1 MPLYLIRSADG
12 NEIGPVGL
20 DQLKGYVKDGRLK
33 PSHMIFVQEQSRW
46 YLATALP
53 EVREL
58 LRQQYPNLNKNR
70 AAEPK
75 SLTDSRR
82 NKKLSASDVKK
93 PSASDV
99 STPKKVNP
107 RRPGSSVHEFYT
119 VRTGDGVEHQNLTL
133 LEVKDLVQKGHV
145 KATTMVLTRTSN
157 RWHLAASILE
167 IRRLLRKYNPGQNS
181 ILDRIRNMRVH
192 SRDRA
197 SNMGVDPDFTMIK
210 VKKPFWKKLFGGK
223 E

>member
-12 NEIGPVGL
+12 NELGPVGL
-20 DQLKGYVKDGRLK
+20 DQLKTYVKDGRLK

-82 NKKLSASDVKK
+82 SKK

-107 RRPGSSVHEFYT
+107 KRAGSSVHEFYT
-119 VRTGDGVEHQNLTL
+119 VRTGDGIEHQNLTL
-133 LEVKDLVQKGHV
+133 DEVRELVLKGQV
-145 KATTMVLTRTSN
+145 KATTMILTRTTN

-167 IRRLLRKYNPGQNS
+167 IRRLMRKYNPGQNS

-210 VKKPFWKKLFGGK
+210 VKKPFWKKLFSKG

>member
-12 NEIGPVGL
+12 NEIGPVGI
-20 DQLKGYVKDGRLK
+20 DQLKTYVKDGRLK

-82 NKKLSASDVKK
+82 SKKASE
-93 PSASDV
+93 V
-99 STPKKVNP
+99 STPKKVSPN
-107 RRPGSSVHEFYT
+107 RPGSSVHEFYT

-133 LEVKDLVQKGHV
+133 VEVKDLVQKGQV
-145 KATTMVLTRTSN
+145 KATTMILTRTTN

-181 ILDRIRNMRVH
+181 ILDRIRNMKVH
-192 SRDRA
+192 SRDR
-197 SNMGVDPDFTMIK
+197 SNMATNPDFTMIK
-210 VKKPFWKKLFGGK
+210 VKKPFWKKLFSRG